1 MKKQDL
7 KSLYWLR
14 KEIQREKRI
23 LAEGQR
29 MNELQSKYDA
39 ICGEIYAIQDTQV
52 RLILIYRYIDG
63 MSWQKVANKMN
74 IPDESKPRKIHNR
87 FFEKLSENSEFHS
100 VL

>member
-1 MKKQDL
+1 MTKQEL

-39 ICGEIYAIQDTQV
+39 ICAEIYAVKDSQV
-52 RLILIYRYIDG
+52 RLILILRYIDG
-63 MSWQKVANKMN
+63 MSWKSIAQRLGGGNGPDSCRKLVERFLQK
-74 IPDESKPRKIHNR
+74 
-87 FFEKLSENSEFHS
+87 
-100 VL
+100 

>member
-1 MKKQDL
+1 MTKQDL

-39 ICGEIYAIQDTQV
+39 ICAEIYAIKDSQV
-52 RLILIYRYIDG
+52 RLILLLRYVDG
-63 MSWQKVANKMN
+63 MSWKSIAQRLGGGTG
-74 IPDESKPRKIHNR
+74 PDSCRKRVER
-87 FFEKLSENSEFHS
+87 FL
-100 VL
+100 

>member
-1 MKKQDL
+1 MTKQEL

-39 ICGEIYAIQDTQV
+39 ICAEIYAVKDSQV
-52 RLILIYRYIDG
+52 RLILLLRYVDG
-63 MSWQKVANKMN
+63 MSWKSIAQRLGGGNGPDSCRKLVERFLQK
-74 IPDESKPRKIHNR
+74 
-87 FFEKLSENSEFHS
+87 
-100 VL
+100 

>member
-39 ICGEIYAIQDTQV
+39 ICGEVYAIQDTQV
-52 RLILIYRYIDG
+52 RLILLLRYVDG
-63 MSWQKVANKMN
+63 MSWRN
-74 IPDESKPRKIHNR
+74 IAARVGGGNTSDSVRMIHNR
-87 FFEKLSENSEFHS
+87 FLSKK
-100 VL
+100 

>member
-1 MKKQDL
+1 MTKQEL

-39 ICGEIYAIQDTQV
+39 ICAEIYAVKDSQV
-52 RLILIYRYIDG
+52 RLILLMRYVDG
-63 MSWQKVANKMN
+63 MSWKSIAQRLGGRNGPDSCRKLAERFLQK
-74 IPDESKPRKIHNR
+74 
-87 FFEKLSENSEFHS
+87 
-100 VL
+100 